1 MPNTQNH
8 QELEFLIKRRERIK
22 NELHLLELAIMS
34 IEMNDAFHPND
45 FGLPTRRTSL
55 PN

>member
-8 QELEFLIKRRERIK
+8 QELESLIKRRENIK
-22 NELHLLELAIMS
+22 NELYLLELAIMS
-34 IEMNDAFHPND
+34 IELNDAFHPND
-45 FGLPTRRTSL
+45 FGLPIRRTAL